1 MGSGRKIDYKRGY
14 FRTQKSGWTNC
25 GCDLFQLLRD
35 LKILKFGFSLCS
47 VFTKYI
53 DSIQQYSTSKIQ
65 VNSTLTD
72 PFFIRKEVRQEDP
85 ISPTLFIIALNP
97 LLFKIQFETSISPVP
112 NPIGERT
119 QNCSIR

>member
-14 FRTQKSGWTNC
+14 FRTQKLGWTNC

-35 LKILKFGFSLCS
+35 LKILKFGFSLGS

-72 PFFIRKEVRQEDP
+72 PFFIRKRGQAGGPYQPNIVY
-85 ISPTLFIIALNP
+85 NN
-97 LLFKIQFETSISPVP
+97 FKSTPF
-112 NPIGERT
+112 
-119 QNCSIR
+119 